1 MTPGVNN
8 VSSFPI
14 SAHIKQSD
22 TKTTNESKPSPLK
35 NKGGDVYTQCD
46 WVEGGIATPFDCNVY
61 GKPWGTPS
69 EK

>member
-8 VSSFPI
+8 VSSFPK

-22 TKTTNESKPSPLK
+22 AIVTNKSKSSPPK
-35 NKGGDVYTQCD
+35 NKYGGFYRKCD
-46 WVEGGIATPFDCNVY
+46 WIEGNFATPFDCNVN
-61 GKPWGTPS
+61 GDPWGTPS

>member
-8 VSSFPI
+8 VSSFPK
-14 SAHIKQSD
+14 SANIKQSD
-22 TKTTNESKPSPLK
+22 AKVTNHSKSSPPK
-35 NKGGDVYTQCD
+35 NNHGDFYRKCD
-46 WVEGGIATPFDCNVY
+46 WIEGGFATPFDCNVY